1 MSLTTPPPADP
12 QSQLDPGPGDAVE
25 ATDAAMAPPP
35 PRRGVARWVALGL
48 AVVFLGLVA
57 VLATREP
64 AQNTLAQ
71 SPLLGQP
78 APEVIGAGLDG
89 ATVRL
94 SQFRGRYVVLNFF
107 ATWCVPCQQEHDDL
121 VRFSER
127 HRSAGDAV
135 VLAVIFDDEPE
146 RVRAFF
152 ERRGGDWPVL
162 ADPSGKVALD
172 FGVRGPPESYL
183 IDPAGFVR
191 SRIIGQVDDAGLD
204 SLIEAAEAAS

>member
-1 MSLTTPPPADP
+1 MTTATSAPATVP
-12 QSQLDPGPGDAVE
+12 AEGGGP
-25 ATDAAMAPPP
+25 AALPLA
-35 PRRGVARWVALGL
+35 PRRRVAPWVALAL
-48 AVVFLGLVA
+48 AVVLLGLVA

-71 SPLLGQP
+71 SPLLGKP
-78 APEVIGAGLDG
+78 APEVIGTGLDG
-89 ATVRL
+89 STLRL

-121 VRFSER
+121 LRFSER

-135 VLAVIFDDEPE
+135 VLAVIFDDEPD
-146 RVRAFF
+146 RVRQFF

-162 ADPSGKVALD
+162 ADPSGKVSLD

-183 IDPAGFVR
+183 IDPNGFVR
-191 SRIIGQVDDAGLD
+191 SKIVGQVDDAGLE
-204 SLIEAAEAAS
+204 SLIRAAESAS

>member
-1 MSLTTPPPADP
+1 MTLAGPASP
-12 QSQLDPGPGDAVE
+12 
-25 ATDAAMAPPP
+25 AMADAGAETPAPSPSDPPQ
-35 PRRGVARWVALGL
+35 RRVGRWVALGL
-48 AVVFLGLVA
+48 AVVLLGLVA
-57 VLATREP
+57 VLATSEP

-71 SPLLGQP
+71 SPLLGKP

-89 ATVRL
+89 STVRL

-127 HRSAGDAV
+127 HRAAGDAV
-135 VLAVIFDDEPE
+135 VLAVIFDDEPD
-146 RVRAFF
+146 RVRQFF

-162 ADPSGKVALD
+162 ADPTGKVALD

-204 SLIEAAEAAS
+204 SLIASAEASS